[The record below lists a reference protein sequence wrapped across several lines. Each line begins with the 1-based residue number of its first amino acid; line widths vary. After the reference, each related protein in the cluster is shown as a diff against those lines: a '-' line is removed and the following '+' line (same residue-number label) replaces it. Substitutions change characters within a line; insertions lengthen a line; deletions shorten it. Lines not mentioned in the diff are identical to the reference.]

1 VISVKVIA
9 DSISPGGSRLTT
21 LEVKIHRLIL
31 AEMNTHRMFS
41 RNYRSSR
48 AVPVHKLLEEVENDP
63 AMPLFWG
70 RNEPGMSASTQ
81 LEGEELES
89 VKDTWLASAKVAATT
104 ARILAG
110 KGLHKQI
117 ANRVLEPYL
126 WTYGVITS
134 TEWDNFFGLRLDKA
148 AQPEMRMAARVMW
161 DAINNSIPSFVD
173 FGKWHLPYVTQEEKD
188 TQHNAQLLRTS
199 VARCARVSYKPFDAD
214 RLSTPEED
222 TALFSKLVGEQ
233 PIHASPAEHQA
244 TPVMTVSKY
253 KGSNL
258 IGWDQLRKTLVG
270 EDVAPLPPGYKKAE
284 YMVERFGARAVTM
297 ISPSEQ
303 PLLG

>member
-1 VISVKVIA
+1 MKPTAKVIA

-117 ANRVLEPYL
+117 ANRVL
-126 WTYGVITS
+126 
-134 TEWDNFFGLRLDKA
+134 
-148 AQPEMRMAARVMW
+148 
-161 DAINNSIPSFVD
+161 
-173 FGKWHLPYVTQEEKD
+173 
-188 TQHNAQLLRTS
+188 
-199 VARCARVSYKPFDAD
+199 
-214 RLSTPEED
+214 
-222 TALFSKLVGEQ
+222 
-233 PIHASPAEHQA
+233 
-244 TPVMTVSKY
+244 
-253 KGSNL
+253 
-258 IGWDQLRKTLVG
+258 
-270 EDVAPLPPGYKKAE
+270 
-284 YMVERFGARAVTM
+284 
-297 ISPSEQ
+297 
-303 PLLG
+303 